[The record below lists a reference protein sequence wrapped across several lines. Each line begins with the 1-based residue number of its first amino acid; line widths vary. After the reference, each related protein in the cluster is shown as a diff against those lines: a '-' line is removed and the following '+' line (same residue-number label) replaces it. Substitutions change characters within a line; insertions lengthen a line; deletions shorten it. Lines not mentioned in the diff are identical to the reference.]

1 MDYSAQD
8 FKDLITVATYIIS
21 ACAIIAAKTP
31 TLKDDTFFSR
41 LLSIVDI
48 LGFNVGGA
56 RSEERVTTKGEPIG
70 AGKDA
75 WNLLKHVIRG
85 RK

>member
-8 FKDLITVATYIIS
+8 LKDLITVATYIIS
-21 ACAIIAAKTP
+21 ACAIIAAKTS

-41 LLSIVDI
+41 LLSLIDI

-56 RSEERVTTKGEPIG
+56 RSEERVKVKGESIG

-75 WNLLKHVIRG
+75 LQLLKHVIRG